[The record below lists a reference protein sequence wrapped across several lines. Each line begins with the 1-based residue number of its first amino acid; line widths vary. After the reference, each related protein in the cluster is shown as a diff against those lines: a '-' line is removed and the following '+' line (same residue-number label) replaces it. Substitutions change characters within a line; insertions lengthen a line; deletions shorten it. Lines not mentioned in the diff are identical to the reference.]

1 MAMQDTETVWCGKPT
16 KTMAKKATVAFYRWI
31 TRISITEDEVLFS
44 QMKKIAHDKW
54 VWACHE
60 LM

>member
-31 TRISITEDEVLFS
+31 TGISITEDEVLFR

-54 VWACHE
+54 V
-60 LM
+60 